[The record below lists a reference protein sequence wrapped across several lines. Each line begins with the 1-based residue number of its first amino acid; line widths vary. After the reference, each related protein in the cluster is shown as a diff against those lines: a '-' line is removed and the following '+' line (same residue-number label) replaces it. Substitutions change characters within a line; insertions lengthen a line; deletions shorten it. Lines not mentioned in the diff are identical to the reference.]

1 MDDFDFKIRGKYG
14 NSFKMKQWV
23 DNMANKTFFL
33 AGWYI
38 DESWLAE
45 TDSITACSGDM
56 FAIRTE
62 KLKFFSDFGYG
73 FTPIIDW
80 VKIFSIY

>member
-38 DESWLAE
+38 DESWSADI
-45 TDSITACSGDM
+45 DSLTACYGDL
-56 FAIRTE
+56 FAIRTK
-62 KLKFFSDFGYG
+62 KLKFVLDFAYG
-73 FTPIIDW
+73 FTPIMDW
-80 VKIFSIY
+80 VKIFLI